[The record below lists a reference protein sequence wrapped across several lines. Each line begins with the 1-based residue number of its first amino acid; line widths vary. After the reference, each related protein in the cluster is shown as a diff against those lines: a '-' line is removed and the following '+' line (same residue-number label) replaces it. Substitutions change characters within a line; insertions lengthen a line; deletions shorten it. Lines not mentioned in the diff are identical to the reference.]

1 LVYGKFWSQEH
12 KEEEIKIKIKWQ
24 KVSIGKINKNKLRKI
39 RKKIISEKLKLD
51 LLLRDYNILLHFII
65 IVAITCLIET

>member
-1 LVYGKFWSQEH
+1 MTKSEH
-12 KEEEIKIKIKWQ
+12 R
-24 KVSIGKINKNKLRKI
+24 KNKLRKI

-51 LLLRDYNILLHFII
+51 LLLRDDNILLHFII